1 MRAVHDPQ
9 EKGTQKMKWNIYH
22 KGTIDYLGTAHGETE
37 TQAIQSFLSLEAD
50 TKLKE
55 EDLEARPRE
64 EISRGI

>member
-1 MRAVHDPQ
+1 
-9 EKGTQKMKWNIYH
+9 MKWNIYH